1 MFSADHIFNP
11 IFELNLNLTGSCV
24 VDEVAETSVSPLKIN
39 NVVFVIVIAKIV
51 RVVYCEIVQIFWSV
65 LESFPK
71 FTNHSI

>member
-11 IFELNLNLTGSCV
+11 IFELNLNLTGSSIV
-24 VDEVAETSVSPLKIN
+24 VEVAETSVSPLKIN

-51 RVVYCEIVQIFWSV
+51 RVVYCEVVQILWSV